1 MNLLKRQIKHRG
13 EKALLWGFF
22 VVVIW
27 LNVLFGQVTGRI
39 LINEEYEGNPARTP
53 GKDRI

>member
-27 LNVLFGQVTGRI
+27 LNVLFGQITGRI